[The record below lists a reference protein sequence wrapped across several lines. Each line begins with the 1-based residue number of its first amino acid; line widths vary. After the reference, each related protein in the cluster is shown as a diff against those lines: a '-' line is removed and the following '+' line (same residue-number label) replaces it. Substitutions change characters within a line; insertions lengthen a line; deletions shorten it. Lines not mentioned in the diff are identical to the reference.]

1 MKTNSFNKKQA
12 TEKHVKADKEN
23 KITTKDRPFTMD
35 LMTNREREIF
45 LLIKKGLTSKECA
58 IALDLSVRTV
68 EVHRTNLI
76 QKYNVKIL
84 LNWSFVLTRKSALKI
99 SIRSIYYNY

>member
-12 TEKHVKADKEN
+12 TEKHVKANKADEEN
-23 KITTKDRPFTMD
+23 KLTNKNRPFTMD

-76 QKYNVKIL
+76 QKYNVKNIVEL
-84 LNWSFVLTRKSALKI
+84 VFRINQEERIKNKHP
-99 SIRSIYYNY
+99 

>member
-76 QKYNVKIL
+76 QKYNVKNIVEL
-84 LNWSFVLTRKSALKI
+84 VFRINQEERIKNKHP
-99 SIRSIYYNY
+99 

>member
-68 EVHRTNLI
+68 EVHRKNLI
-76 QKYNVKIL
+76 QKYNVKNIGEL
-84 LNWSFVLTRKSALKI
+84 VFRINQEERIKNKHP
-99 SIRSIYYNY
+99 

>member
-1 MKTNSFNKKQA
+1 MKTNSFIKKQA

-76 QKYNVKIL
+76 QKYNVKNIVEL
-84 LNWSFVLTRKSALKI
+84 VFRINQEERIKNKHP
-99 SIRSIYYNY
+99 

>member
-12 TEKHVKADKEN
+12 TEKHVKANKADKEN

-76 QKYNVKIL
+76 QKYNVKNIVEL
-84 LNWSFVLTRKSALKI
+84 VFRINQEERIKNKHP
-99 SIRSIYYNY
+99 